1 MAEKER
7 ETREVAP
14 YRRRGPLSVFEDME
28 RMFER
33 FMPEWPRAGFWG
45 APGFPDVDIFERDNQ
60 VVVKAELPGVKKEEL
75 SVDVTEAEVT

>member
-45 APGFPDVDIFERDNQ
+45 APGFPDVDIFEGQPGGRQ
-60 VVVKAELPGVKKEEL
+60 GGAAGCEEGRAEC
-75 SVDVTEAEVT
+75 